1 MSFHIGET
9 TVSFPLDRASGQ
21 ELAEAISGVM
31 ATFADK
37 AKAERPK
44 RWPAME
50 FACTGEWLWA
60 RQSRGA
66 PPAGAPPALAMRG
79 ASPGGWGGV
88 VGWRAAGRTRS
99 ADGGLCLCA
108 GGAGSEL
115 GGGLQKL
122 EVYCNPNAHPTAF
135 DAKVLIS
142 LQTREGVAVTTEGKL
157 SAVRADVEAFIE
169 AAAK

>member
-50 FACTGEWLWA
+50 FVCKGEWL
-60 RQSRGA
+60 RLRHTRG
-66 PPAGAPPALAMRG
+66 
-79 ASPGGWGGV
+79 V
-88 VGWRAAGRTRS
+88 TQ
-99 ADGGLCLCA
+99 
-108 GGAGSEL
+108 GGAFTGPVIRAPRQL
-115 GGGLQKL
+115 G
-122 EVYCNPNAHPTAF
+122 
-135 DAKVLIS
+135 
-142 LQTREGVAVTTEGKL
+142 
-157 SAVRADVEAFIE
+157 VE
-169 AAAK
+169 